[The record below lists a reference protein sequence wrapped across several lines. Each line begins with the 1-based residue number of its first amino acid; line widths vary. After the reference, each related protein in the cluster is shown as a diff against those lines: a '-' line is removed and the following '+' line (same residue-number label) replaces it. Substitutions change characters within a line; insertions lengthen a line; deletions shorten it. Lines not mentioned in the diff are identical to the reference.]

1 MEDFLSAAR
10 KIDSHPLFSDLRTFT
25 TQPKENVFIVTNIYD
40 DIDHVISTQEKG
52 LAFLDEIVLVLMCAE
67 DGSRT
72 EP

>member
-1 MEDFLSAAR
+1 MSFEC
-10 KIDSHPLFSDLRTFT
+10 ICGT
-25 TQPKENVFIVTNIYD
+25 TKKNSFIVTNIYD

-52 LAFLDEIVLVLMCAE
+52 LAFLDEIVLLLMCAE